1 MTRAND
7 SGERFERTKTMNA
20 VNKIKGL
27 FSTGRGYPSLKKA
40 IESGAGRQ
48 ARALLKHLNECGI
61 SCWSDITRGRLYE
74 LRDHLERTVAPSS
87 VKTYLA
93 VLRAVLNRWAE
104 DVPMKC
110 GNFGDAMRTRGDRPV
125 RVYLT
130 PEELARLESVETRT
144 QGERL
149 SQLLFLV
156 CAWTGMRTGDA
167 AACGPENIEGGILRY
182 VATKTGAHIEV
193 PCRPEVAGWLEE
205 IRRLGGFPLS
215 TPGYIKTLRRLCERA
230 GIDAEVKVRKA
241 GKDYTARK
249 WECVSGHTARISF
262 CTNLAVAGVPLCDI
276 KTLAGHTSEA
286 MTERYIAAHTPK
298 LGSRAL
304 EMLTGT
310 DERPERPERAVVE
323 ANAL

>member
-1 MTRAND
+1 
-7 SGERFERTKTMNA
+7 MN
-20 VNKIKGL
+20 K
-27 FSTGRGYPSLKKA
+27 
-40 IESGAGRQ
+40 
-48 ARALLKHLNECGI
+48 
-61 SCWSDITRGRLYE
+61 
-74 LRDHLERTVAPSS
+74 
-87 VKTYLA
+87 
-93 VLRAVLNRWAE
+93 
-104 DVPMKC
+104 
-110 GNFGDAMRTRGDRPV
+110 
-125 RVYLT
+125 
-130 PEELARLESVETRT
+130 
-144 QGERL
+144 
-149 SQLLFLV
+149 
-156 CAWTGMRTGDA
+156 
-167 AACGPENIEGGILRY
+167 
-182 VATKTGAHIEV
+182 
-193 PCRPEVAGWLEE
+193 
-205 IRRLGGFPLS
+205 
-215 TPGYIKTLRRLCERA
+215 KTLRDVDLKGKRVVMRVDFNVPIKDGVIKDDTRIKGALPSIRYVLDNGGSLVLMSHLGRPAEKGYEADFSLKPVAEYLALIESEITAARMILTGRLA

>member
-1 MTRAND
+1 
-7 SGERFERTKTMNA
+7 MNA
-20 VNKIKGL
+20 VSKIKGL
-27 FSTGRGYPSLKKA
+27 FSTGRCYPSLKKA
-40 IESGAGRQ
+40 IESGAGSQ
-48 ARALLKHLNECGI
+48 AGSLLKHLNECGI

-74 LRDHLERTVAPSS
+74 FRDHLERSVAPSS

-93 VLRAVLNRWAE
+93 ALRAVLNRWGE

-110 GNFGDAMRTRGDRPV
+110 NDFRDAMRARGDRPV

-130 PEELARLESVETRT
+130 PEELARLEAAETRT
-144 QGERL
+144 PGERL

-156 CAWTGMRTGDA
+156 CAWTGMRMSDA
-167 AACGPENIEGGILRY
+167 MACGPENIEGGILRY
-182 VATKTGAHIEV
+182 VAIKTGTHIEV

-205 IRRLGGFPLS
+205 IRNLGGFSLS
-215 TPGYIKTLRRLCERA
+215 TVGYIKGLRKLCERA
-230 GIDAEVKVRKA
+230 GINSEVKVRRA
-241 GKDYTARK
+241 GRDYTARK

-304 EMLTGT
+304 ELLTGT
-310 DERPERPERAVVE
+310 
-323 ANAL
+323 NG

>member
-87 VKTYLA
+87 AKTYLA
-93 VLRAVLNRWAE
+93 ALRAVLNRWAE

-241 GKDYTARK
+241 GRDYTARK

-298 LGSRAL
+298 LGSRAM